1 MATERTLKK
10 NDGNRGWSKRKRQ
23 AQTDGGDERAGTWI
37 CEVQLTEC
45 YNEWSQILL
54 RGGEGDQIS
63 RHGLQSPQHG
73 HGHDGSHLLR
83 RGRLHVTLNTCDAFF
98 VERDHGRRTAYISWT
113 ACSYSGSSPS
123 TVGSFGQGAANF
135 FAGGLHIGRQRAA
148 YVSAISMI
156 PFSFPCMR
164 STVYSG
170 FHIHIVC
177 QMGKFVV
184 DWVRSS
190 PCLIS
195 RRSHTC

>member
-1 MATERTLKK
+1 MAIEVGAKESDKLKQMAEMS
-10 NDGNRGWSKRKRQ
+10 G
-23 AQTDGGDERAGTWI
+23 AGTWI

-83 RGRLHVTLNTCDAFF
+83 RGRLHVTLNTCDAFS

-123 TVGSFGQGAANF
+123 TVGSFGQGAAIF
-135 FAGGLHIGRQRAA
+135 LPAGSTLVGNGL
-148 YVSAISMI
+148 
-156 PFSFPCMR
+156 P
-164 STVYSG
+164 T
-170 FHIHIVC
+170 
-177 QMGKFVV
+177 
-184 DWVRSS
+184 
-190 PCLIS
+190 
-195 RRSHTC
+195 